1 MIAESDNKRQLTL
14 RYLFQHLQ
22 HTFICR
28 SGINDVSGEDYKIR
42 LFFVEYLINTFQ
54 CDVGSGILILEMDV
68 GELYDFKFTVFIE
81 ASFALLGEAEDGHTQ
96 RDQC

>member
-28 SGINDVSGEDYKIR
+28 SRINDISGEDYKIR

-54 CDVGSGILILEMDV
+54 CYVGSGILILEMDV

-81 ASFALLGEAEDGHTQ
+81 A
-96 RDQC
+96 